1 MSNDRSGR
9 SRAELTRREAT
20 LALLALAGSS
30 RLCRAEGSTE
40 AETASAKM
48 LRRVRF
54 RDAGESE
61 RSIAGRV
68 LVRATDGGL
77 LLEDRAARLWTVTAE
92 NLIEETQQDEAFTPL
107 AASELGT
114 HLIAEL
120 NAAGGFGELKTTES
134 DHYVVVSN
142 TGQAFVDWTVAMLER
157 LHDAFRY
164 FWDRQGFE
172 THDPEF
178 PLPVVIVK
186 SRDQFTQ
193 LATYDRTPGSAKGQG
208 YFLVTA
214 NRTTLVDLTA
224 SEAASSA
231 RNLAEVQ
238 RLVKRNPASVATVVH
253 EATHQIAFNCG
264 MHRRYADNPVWLTEG
279 IAMYVE
285 TPDLNSRRGWRTI
298 GRVNRNRLEQFRDF
312 ASKRRETDTLKTLL
326 QSNLRFA
333 KAETALDAYAEAWAL
348 THFLIRTK
356 PRDFVN
362 YLQKIAAKPLLQ
374 WDEPETRVADFRNV
388 FGSLPEIDKAMQQY
402 LRRLG

>member
-1 MSNDRSGR
+1 
-9 SRAELTRREAT
+9 
-20 LALLALAGSS
+20 
-30 RLCRAEGSTE
+30 
-40 AETASAKM
+40 M